1 MVQKNSRYHRIV
13 EDRLL
18 LQLIKSELL
27 GELEREVLK
36 RASLMF
42 VDVSV

>member
-1 MVQKNSRYHRIV
+1 MMQNNRRYHRIV

-18 LQLIKSELL
+18 LQLVKSELL
-27 GELEREVLK
+27 RELERDVTK

-42 VDVSV
+42 VEVIV

>member
-1 MVQKNSRYHRIV
+1 MMQNNRRYHRIV

-18 LQLIKSELL
+18 LQLVKSELL
-27 GELEREVLK
+27 WELERDVTK

-42 VDVSV
+42 VEVIV